1 MSLQVLLEQLTSQP
15 DIDKPTLIQI
25 IHNLAERIDRL
36 ETKKSVPNTTI
47 NIPPPKESYTEFI
60 YHITIPKL
68 DNYFTNYPKLLTRIL
83 TDWLNKD
90 QMPIILYN
98 QTQLYI
104 YINYW
109 RPLVTRDL
117 TNLYNYIVKQITI
130 QLSKWQTEQQDNIVQ
145 NERLYEIYST
155 FILDILSHP
164 SKKIKL
170 IKETIKDL
178 LITNTP
184 S

>member
-1 MSLQVLLEQLTSQP
+1 MSLQVLLQQLTSQP

-36 ETKKSVPNTTI
+36 ETKKPIPNTTI

-60 YHITIPKL
+60 NHINIPKL
-68 DNYFTNYPKLLTRIL
+68 DNYFTDYPKLLGQIL
-83 TDWLNKD
+83 TNWLNRD

-117 TNLYNYIVKQITI
+117 TNLYNYIVKQITK
-130 QLSKWQTEQQDNIVQ
+130 QLSQWQTEQQDNIVQ
-145 NERLYEIYST
+145 NERLYEIYSA